1 MSGGPVAFVFP
12 GKGSQKVALPVQDPS
27 ISIVANVDVEPKR
40 AAREAFEAL
49 IAQVSAA
56 VRWEAVVRRLAS
68 EGVTTYVEVG
78 PGTVLSG
85 LVRKIHK
92 DARVASLS
100 TPEDLAGIETLV

>member
-12 GKGSQKVALPVQDPS
+12 GKGSQKVALPVQDPR
-27 ISIVANVDVEPKR
+27 IPIVAKVDVEPKR

-49 IAQVSAA
+49 IAQVSAP

-85 LVRKIHK
+85 LIRKIHR
-92 DARVASLS
+92 DASIASFGA
-100 TPEDLAGIETLV
+100 PDDLAAVEALL